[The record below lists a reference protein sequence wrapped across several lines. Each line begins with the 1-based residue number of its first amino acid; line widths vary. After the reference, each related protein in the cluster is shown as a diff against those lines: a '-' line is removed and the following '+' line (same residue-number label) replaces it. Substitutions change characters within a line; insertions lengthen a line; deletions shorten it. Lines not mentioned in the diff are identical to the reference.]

1 MTETLRHRE
10 AFEYYYGL
18 GQSRSL
24 VAVASQFNVS
34 ERTVARWSKN
44 FAWQERIEQRDIENA
59 KHLEKKTNEVVVN
72 EKANYRKIIKAAIGD
87 FVRRMASGDVTVNS
101 VSDLE
106 RLVKLDLLLMGE
118 ATENNTIEISVTV
131 DEN

>member
-1 MTETLRHRE
+1 MKETLRHRE

-24 VAVASQFNVS
+24 VAVASHFGVS

-59 KHLEKKTNEVVVN
+59 KHLEKKTNELVVN

-87 FVRRMASGDVTVNS
+87 FVKRMAAGDVTVNS

-131 DEN
+131 DED